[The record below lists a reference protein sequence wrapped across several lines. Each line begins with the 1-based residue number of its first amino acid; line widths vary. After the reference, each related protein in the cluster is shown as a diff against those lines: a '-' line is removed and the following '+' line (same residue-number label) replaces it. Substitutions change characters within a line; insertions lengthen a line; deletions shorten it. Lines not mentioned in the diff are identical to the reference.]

1 MQVRVYNGSSDVM
14 LTSYGGVTTAAIN
27 SNGSVSVTRD
37 LTGPDGQAMF
47 TLEPSSNKII
57 IERSANE

>member
-14 LTSYGGVTTAAIN
+14 LTSYGGVTTATIN
-27 SNGSVSVTRD
+27 SNGSVSVTRN
-37 LTGPDGQAMF
+37 LSNPSGQAMF
-47 TLEPSSNKII
+47 TLEPSANKII

>member
-14 LTSYGGVTTAAIN
+14 LTSYGGVTTATIN

-37 LTGPDGQAMF
+37 LTNPDGQAMF
-47 TLEPSSNKII
+47 TLGPSANKII
-57 IERSANE
+57 IERSADE

>member
-14 LTSYGGVTTAAIN
+14 LTSYGGVTTATIN
-27 SNGSVSVTRD
+27 SNGSVSVTRN
-37 LTGPDGQAMF
+37 LSNPAGQAMF
-47 TLEPSSNKII
+47 TLEPSANKII